1 MNIGKTAGIDLERSC
16 YESLVI
22 VLDTLEK
29 CLSNEPIKDA
39 CNFDEN
45 MNVKL
50 LLRHICQFLGKIVFF
65 SCLDF

>member
-1 MNIGKTAGIDLERSC
+1 MVMNISNGPMKPMGPDMERNC

-29 CLSNEPIKDA
+29 CLSSEPKDNT
-39 CNFDEN
+39 NFDEN

-50 LLRHICQFLGKIVFF
+50 LLRHICQFIGEPL
-65 SCLDF
+65 S